1 LQFLENAVAHLG
13 SGCLGES
20 DGDDL
25 CGVLHLG
32 EQGEEA
38 AGEEIGF
45 AGACGGLNEDGMEG
59 IEGANALLLIR
70 RQSLR
75 LR

>member
-1 LQFLENAVAHLG
+1 MRWRISAAAALVKVMATICAG
-13 SGCLGES
+13 SC
-20 DGDDL
+20 D
-25 CGVLHLG
+25 LG

-45 AGACGGLNEDGMEG
+45 AGACGGLDEDGVEG
-59 IEGANALLLIR
+59 IEGADALLLIR
-70 RQSLR
+70 RQSLG